1 MQWLGVSFPRW
12 VENEL
17 RHSADFLSRSVK
29 LCAETLAD
37 VQHFAAEKGIP
48 LGTNVESVLVRREEL
63 DAAVDLFHRLAK
75 MLESR
80 RAHLAALMSAIALGA
95 VIAPPT
101 TCGLIF
107 AYSSPF
113 SFPPFGS

>member
-29 LCAETLAD
+29 LCEETLAD

-48 LGTNVESVLVRREEL
+48 LGINVESVSVRREEL
-63 DAAVDLFHRLAK
+63 DAAVDLFHRLAE

-80 RAHLAALMSAIALGA
+80 
-95 VIAPPT
+95 
-101 TCGLIF
+101 
-107 AYSSPF
+107 
-113 SFPPFGS
+113 